1 MTETDPKSIF
11 FCVFLANNLP
21 PSPKRLKLD
30 DKPAG
35 EEVPSEN
42 QTNSVDIEANIGE
55 FVSLI
60 ICLKQKSLK
69 RLDQIF

>member
-1 MTETDPKSIF
+1 MTETEPKSLLF
-11 FCVFLANNLP
+11 FVFLANNLL

-35 EEVPSEN
+35 EELPSEN
-42 QTNSVDIEANIGE
+42 QTNSVDIEANIGK

-60 ICLKQKSLK
+60 ICLK
-69 RLDQIF
+69 